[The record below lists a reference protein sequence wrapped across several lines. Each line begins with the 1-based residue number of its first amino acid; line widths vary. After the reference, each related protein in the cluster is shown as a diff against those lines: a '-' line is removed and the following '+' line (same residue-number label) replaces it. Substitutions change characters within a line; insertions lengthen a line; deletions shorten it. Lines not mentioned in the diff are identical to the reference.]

1 MRGKRYGESSGA
13 PVRGADA
20 LVLAATALLAT
31 AVFWLVHRALIDD
44 AYITL
49 VEARN
54 LAWHGEWGLLPG
66 HPAVTAT
73 APLNVALIAA
83 FILPLRDPVRAVG
96 AVYVLNGVAL
106 AGALLGLGRHLGLG
120 RRLALVAVPLLLL
133 DPLLASTVG
142 METMLAVTVL
152 VLLVWLS
159 GAERPVLLGLVSGLA
174 VLVRPDL
181 VVVVAVVVL
190 LRRRLWRRLHVVAAY
205 ALLVALPWYAFSWV
219 ALGTAVP
226 DTLLIKISAR
236 WGHFW
241 SGLYSRYHGYD
252 GPAVTATL
260 VTCALGALALATWP
274 WWRRALSRDRAA
286 VPVLGCAGAAY
297 YLAFLA
303 LGVPPFH
310 WYYGVPVAALV
321 LCASVAVAA
330 LLRARTPP
338 VRVAAAGAALLVL
351 LVPTGVAWADAA
363 PALHPMPVAMVESNW
378 ARPGQYAKIG
388 RELPLRTG
396 RQGAVSA
403 PGELGTLLYYC
414 RCELVDEFSD
424 RGALLPRIQD
434 ARAHSALLRLNYLW
448 LRTGTLH
455 PIRPRYYLVF
465 RHGRDHSGWGW
476 NIRSGSRRGHL
487 ALVTAPWTER

>member
-1 MRGKRYGESSGA
+1 MRGKRYGESGGA
-13 PVRGADA
+13 LTRPGDA
-20 LVLAATALLAT
+20 LVLGLTALLAT

-73 APLNVALIAA
+73 APLNVALIAL

-106 AGALLGLGRHLGLG
+106 AAALLGLGRHLGLG
-120 RRLALVAVPLLLL
+120 RSLALVAVPLLLL

-142 METMLAVTVL
+142 METMLAVTL
-152 VLLVWLS
+152 MVLLVWLS
-159 GAERPVLLGLVSGLA
+159 GAERPVLLGVVAGLA
-174 VLVRPDL
+174 PLVRPDL

-190 LRRRLWRRLHVVAAY
+190 LRRRLWRRLHVVAAC
-205 ALLVALPWYAFSWV
+205 ALLVALPWYLFSWI

-226 DTLLIKISAR
+226 DTLLIKLTTH

-260 VTCALGALALATWP
+260 VACAAGAVALATWP
-274 WWRRALSRDRAA
+274 WWRRVLTHDRAA
-286 VPVLGCAGAAY
+286 VPVLGCAGVAY

-330 LLRARTPP
+330 LVQVRTPL
-338 VRVAAAGAALLVL
+338 VRVAGVAAALLVL
-351 LVPTGVAWADAA
+351 LVPTGVAWADAT
-363 PALHPMPVAMVESNW
+363 PALRPMPVAMIESNW
-378 ARPGQYAKIG
+378 ARPAQYAKIG
-388 RELPLRTG
+388 RELPVRTG
-396 RQGAVSA
+396 AHVAVSA

-414 RCELVDEFSD
+414 RCELVDQFSD
-424 RGALLPRIQD
+424 RGALLPQIQD

-448 LRTGTLH
+448 LRAGTLH
-455 PIRPRYYLVF
+455 PIQPRYHLVF

-476 NIRSGSRRGHL
+476 NIRSGSRHGHL
-487 ALVTAPWTER
+487 ALVAATGTGP